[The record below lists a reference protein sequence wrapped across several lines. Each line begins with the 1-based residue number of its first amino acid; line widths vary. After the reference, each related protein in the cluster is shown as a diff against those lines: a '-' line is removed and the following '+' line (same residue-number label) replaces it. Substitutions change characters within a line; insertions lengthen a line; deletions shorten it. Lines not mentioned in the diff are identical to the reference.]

1 VVGSGTRV
9 RFCLL
14 GEMQIIF
21 PYSLPPMIFLSF
33 SDSIYLN
40 TVAIY
45 AHGLGAYNSDES
57 FVKDAAFTLLGL
69 ERIMGV

>member
-1 VVGSGTRV
+1 
-9 RFCLL
+9 
-14 GEMQIIF
+14 
-21 PYSLPPMIFLSF
+21 LSF